1 MTISE
6 KLAYI
11 GFDQVR
17 FYKEGVFWVA
27 YEQSA
32 YYVWLQKSYKATR
45 KYMKCLNS
53 DVISI
58 GFPEN
63 ALKSFESDALS
74 RSVDNPNICI
84 LHLDSPIDEQAFI
97 EWRGQVPLQEKAP
110 LNPPVGEKLNTPFG
124 EVGGVSDS
132 DIIEMLRQFP
142 LDRRTPIECMQFVS
156 EMKSKAGL

>member
-6 KLAYI
+6 KLAHTSMAE
-11 GFDQVR
+11 VL

-45 KYMKCLNS
+45 KYMKCLNA
-53 DVISI
+53 DVVSI

-63 ALKSFESDALS
+63 ALKSFESEALT
-74 RSVDNPNICI
+74 RLAGNPNICV
-84 LHLDSPIDEQAFI
+84 LHLDSPIDEQAFT
-97 EWRGQVPLQEKAP
+97 EWRRQVPLHETVVRTPKEEDKAIR
-110 LNPPVGEKLNTPFG
+110 NT
-124 EVGGVSDS
+124 DS
-132 DIIEMLRQFP
+132 NIMEMLRQFP